1 MHTFMIF
8 AQILVLVLVFSA
20 LLLILHTDVTNMQQ
34 MMVFFLVCSL
44 VQNAGY
50 LLELASKEPQA
61 ALWAIKMQYLGSGW
75 VILFFLRF
83 IYYYCGVRLPR
94 PVIPTLVLVN
104 MTIFGSVCMDE

>member
-75 VILFFLRF
+75 VILFFFAVYLLLLR
-83 IYYYCGVRLPR
+83 GQTTAPSD
-94 PVIPTLVLVN
+94 THAG
-104 MTIFGSVCMDE
+104 FGQYDDFRVCMDE